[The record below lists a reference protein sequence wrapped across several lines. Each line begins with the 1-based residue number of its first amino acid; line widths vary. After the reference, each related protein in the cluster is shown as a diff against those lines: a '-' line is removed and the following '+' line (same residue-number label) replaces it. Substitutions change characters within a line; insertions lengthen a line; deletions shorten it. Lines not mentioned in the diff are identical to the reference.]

1 MNYPGKYKKMNS
13 GKYLYKTKKP
23 EKRSPIS
30 KKVDSHYLLYQKTFR
45 YFEQNTVKIMTNFFN
60 KLCDIECKIYN

>member
-23 EKRSPIS
+23 EKRSPVS
-30 KKVDSHYLLYQKTFR
+30 KKVDYFYLIITENVQIF
-45 YFEQNTVKIMTNFFN
+45 
-60 KLCDIECKIYN
+60 